1 VAIFSVGAL
10 IVYYPMQGHP
20 LSARLGKTFRTM
32 YTGSMC
38 TVIVTAIPLMLNKL
52 HPSGKK
58 TTQLLLGF
66 CFLVTTVTVVM
77 NQSRGA
83 LIGLGIALLVMCL
96 NQKRTIVFFLF
107 ALVLIVSLPN
117 VTHRIA
123 QRGFND
129 PRIGIYHLFMEVCKD
144 HPVIGVGF
152 GRQTYTNPN
161 LVDLKKYNEN
171 LPVKYRMKPNWIY
184 NCPHNAY
191 LDIAVRTG
199 VIGLILFLTIP
210 AVTLSMLWKT
220 WKNAR
225 SDDHR
230 SWVVCL
236 LASFLS
242 IMIQALFIDL
252 YDPSFVSLFTTLAM
266 ITILQNLVRKDRAT
280 LRNI

>member
-1 VAIFSVGAL
+1 VL
-10 IVYYPMQGHP
+10 EP
-20 LSARLGKTFRTM
+20 KEDD
-32 YTGSMC
+32 C
-38 TVIVTAIPLMLNKL
+38 
-52 HPSGKK
+52 
-58 TTQLLLGF
+58 
-66 CFLVTTVTVVM
+66 
-77 NQSRGA
+77 
-83 LIGLGIALLVMCL
+83 
-96 NQKRTIVFFLF
+96 FFLF

-220 WKNAR
+220 WKMPGATITGPGLCAFWPAF
-225 SDDHR
+225 S
-230 SWVVCL
+230 L
-236 LASFLS
+236 L
-242 IMIQALFIDL
+242 
-252 YDPSFVSLFTTLAM
+252 
-266 ITILQNLVRKDRAT
+266 
-280 LRNI
+280 